1 MPRAYICNVIY
12 TLVGETFKKWVNKEC
27 LARNEQFT
35 KKQGMEIKLQSR
47 IAEAAAASTA
57 INRKSVF
64 LNKVTTIFFLNCR
77 VQRHWCAPHE
87 AWK

>member
-1 MPRAYICNVIY
+1 MREIRKMPRAYICNVIY

-57 INRKSVF
+57 INRKFHHMSF
-64 LNKVTTIFFLNCR
+64 LITLFSLL
-77 VQRHWCAPHE
+77 
-87 AWK
+87 